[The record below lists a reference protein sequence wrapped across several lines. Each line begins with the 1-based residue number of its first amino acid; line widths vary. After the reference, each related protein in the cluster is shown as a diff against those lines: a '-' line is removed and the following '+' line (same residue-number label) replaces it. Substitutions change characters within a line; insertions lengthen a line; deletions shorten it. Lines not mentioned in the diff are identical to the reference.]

1 MNSCLLTVALSDN
14 ALYCIQGVHFCMKC
28 TLFIFQEIKEDKMK
42 EKKTSKF
49 RVFANNAYAVKT
61 VWQIS
66 KSRVMHTAISS
77 IIGYVEWI
85 FMSIFFLRYVI
96 GAIENEAPVEN
107 ILFFVGIC
115 FVVFLLL
122 AMYDSY
128 SKAVIYPYT
137 DNKIYRTLYRKLYA
151 KARNVELR
159 CFEDADFYN
168 RYTMALDGS
177 AQKMTTS
184 VNCFFSVVFGVVAA
198 AAAFW
203 SMFTIDPWSVLFVIS
218 PIIGNFVFG
227 ALMNKIWGGR
237 YVDTVKNN
245 RIAEYVNR
253 VMHLAEYAKE
263 IRYSSIH
270 ELMMK
275 RYNDAMDGNAK
286 VADKY
291 GRKAIAYTW
300 AQNVTTF
307 ALVFEGIMIYAA
319 YRTIVSETMGLAE
332 LAIMFTA
339 MSTSSWILI
348 GLFNNFTEALKNG
361 QFLEYFRTFME
372 YEEKIPEDQDGII
385 PEKIRSIEFKN
396 VCFEYKEKEPVINN
410 LSFMIEGD
418 KVCALVGHNGAGK
431 STIIKL
437 LFRLYDPTSGEIFV
451 NGTNIKEYNL
461 KAYRKQFSAA
471 FQDYKVMAMSVKDN
485 VLMGESFDNPDE
497 TAERALRC
505 AGVWDK
511 VSSLSNGINTIMTKE
526 FDNDGA
532 VLSGG
537 EQQKIVVAR
546 AFAQQASVKVFDEPS
561 SALDPIAEYDLY
573 KGIMDESKG
582 HITLFISH
590 RLSSVKDADE
600 VFMLEN
606 GAVIEQGTHRQLMDM
621 GGKYCEM
628 FTKQAQNYL
637 ADETYR
643 EGVTA

>member
-1 MNSCLLTVALSDN
+1 
-14 ALYCIQGVHFCMKC
+14 MKDKNQSR
-28 TLFIFQEIKEDKMK
+28 LRIF
-42 EKKTSKF
+42 S
-49 RVFANNAYAVKT
+49 NNAYAVKT
-61 VWQIS
+61 VWSIS
-66 KSRVMHTAISS
+66 KSRVIHTAINSVL
-77 IIGYVEWI
+77 GYGEWI

-96 GAIENEAPVEN
+96 GAIETQAPVER
-107 ILFFVGIC
+107 ILFFIGIC
-115 FVVFLLL
+115 FIVFFLL
-122 AMYDSY
+122 AVYESFY
-128 SKAVIYPYT
+128 SSVIIPCT
-137 DNKIYRTLYRKLYA
+137 DNKIYRTLYRRLYA

-177 AQKMTTS
+177 AQKMTAS
-184 VNCFFSVVFGVVAA
+184 VSCFFSVLFGVSAA

-203 SMFTIDPWSVLFVIS
+203 SMFSIDPYSVLFVIS

-263 IRYSSIH
+263 IRYSNIH
-270 ELMMK
+270 SLMMK
-275 RYNDAMDGNAK
+275 RYNDAMDSNAE

-291 GRKAIAYTW
+291 GKKAIAYTW

-319 YRTIVSETMGLAE
+319 YRTIISKTMGLAE

-372 YEEKIPEDQDGII
+372 YEEKIPEDQKGII

-396 VCFEYKEKEPVINN
+396 VCFEYKENEPVIKD
-410 LSFMIEGD
+410 LSFKIEGD

-437 LFRLYDPTSGEIFV
+437 LFRLYDPTSGEILV
-451 NGTNIKEYNL
+451 NGINIKEYDL
-461 KAYRKQFSAA
+461 KAYRRQFSAA
-471 FQDYKVMAMSVKDN
+471 FQDHKVMAMSVKDN
-485 VLMGESFDNPDE
+485 VLMGESFDDPE
-497 TAERALRC
+497 KTAEYALRC

-511 VSSLSNGINTIMTKE
+511 ISSLSEGMNTIMTKE
-526 FDNDGA
+526 FDNEGT

-546 AFAQQASVKVFDEPS
+546 AFAQLASVKVFDEPS
-561 SALDPIAEYDLY
+561 SALDPIAEYELY
-573 KGIMDESKG
+573 KSIMNESRG

-600 VFMLEN
+600 VFMLEK
-606 GAVIEQGTHRQLMDM
+606 GTVIEQGTHRRLMDM
-621 GGKYCEM
+621 NGKYCEM

-637 ADETYR
+637 ADENYK
-643 EGVTA
+643 EGAAI

>member
-1 MNSCLLTVALSDN
+1 MIVLNKIKNNFYAL
-14 ALYCIQGVHFCMKC
+14 
-28 TLFIFQEIKEDKMK
+28 
-42 EKKTSKF
+42 
-49 RVFANNAYAVKT
+49 KT

-66 KSRVMHTAISS
+66 KSRVIHTAINSF
-77 IIGYVEWI
+77 IGYAEWI

-96 GAIENEAPVEN
+96 GAIETQAPVEN
-107 ILFFVGIC
+107 ILFFIVIC

-275 RYNDAMDGNAK
+275 RYNDAMDDNAK

-291 GRKAIAYTW
+291 GKKAIAYTW

-385 PEKIRSIEFKN
+385 PEKIHSIEFRN
-396 VCFEYKEKEPVINN
+396 VCFEYKENEPVINN
-410 LSFMIEGD
+410 LSFKIEGD
-418 KVCALVGHNGAGK
+418 KVCALVGHNGTGK

-437 LFRLYDPTSGEIFV
+437 LFRLYDPTSGEILV
-451 NGTNIKEYNL
+451 NGINIKEYNL

-485 VLMGESFDNPDE
+485 VLMGEKFANPDE

-511 VSSLSNGINTIMTKE
+511 VNYLSNGMNTIMTKE
-526 FDNDGA
+526 FDNDGT

>member
-1 MNSCLLTVALSDN
+1 MS
-14 ALYCIQGVHFCMKC
+14 
-28 TLFIFQEIKEDKMK
+28 ER
-42 EKKTSKF
+42 KKSRV

-61 VWQIS
+61 VWGIS
-66 KSRVMHTAISS
+66 KRRVIHTAVYAMA
-77 IIGYVEWI
+77 GYAEWI

-96 GAIENEAPVEN
+96 NAIEKEAPFGR
-107 ILFFVGIC
+107 ILGFIGIC
-115 FVVFLLL
+115 FAVFGMLSMYASYMHSVVIPF
-122 AMYDSY
+122 
-128 SKAVIYPYT
+128 T
-137 DNKIYRTLYRKLYA
+137 DNRIYRSLYHKLYA

-168 RYTMALDGS
+168 KYTMALDGS
-177 AQKMTTS
+177 AQKMTKS
-184 VNCFFSVVFGVVAA
+184 AEFFFQVIFGVIAA
-198 AAAFW
+198 AAAFS
-203 SMFTIDPWSVLFVIS
+203 SMYMIDPFSVLFVIS

-227 ALMNKIWGGR
+227 GLMNKIWGGR
-237 YVDTVKNN
+237 YNDNVKHN
-245 RIAEYVNR
+245 RKAEYVNR

-263 IRYSSIH
+263 IRYSNIH
-270 ELMMK
+270 ELMRK
-275 RYNDAMDGNAK
+275 RYQEAVEGNAL

-291 GRKAIAYTW
+291 APKAILYSW

-319 YRTIVSETMGLAE
+319 YRTIVSKTMGLAE

-348 GLFNNFTEALKNG
+348 GMFNNFMEAMKNG

-372 YEEKIPEDQDGII
+372 YEEKIPENQNGLM
-385 PEKIRSIEFKN
+385 PKEKVDTIEFRN
-396 VCFEYKEKEPVINN
+396 VCFAYKENEPVIRN
-410 LSFMIEGD
+410 LSFRIAGD

-437 LFRLYDPTSGEIFV
+437 LFRLYDPVSGEILV
-451 NGTNIKEYNL
+451 NDVNIKAYNL
-461 KAYRKQFSAA
+461 KAYRNLFSAA

-485 VLMGESFDNPDE
+485 VLMGAAFENPKE
-497 TAERALRC
+497 TAEHALQC
-505 AGVWDK
+505 AGVWDR
-511 VSSLSNGINTIMTKE
+511 VQSLPNGIDTVMTRE
-526 FDNDGA
+526 FDSDGA

-546 AFAQQASVKVFDEPS
+546 AFAQKASVKVFDEPS
-561 SALDPIAEYDLY
+561 SALDPIAEYNLY
-573 KGIMDESKG
+573 RGIMDESKG

-590 RLSSVKDADE
+590 RLSSVKDADM

-606 GAVIEQGTHRQLMDM
+606 GSVIEQGSHRELMARK
-621 GGKYCEM
+621 GKYCEM

-643 EGVTA
+643 EGAGA

>member
-1 MNSCLLTVALSDN
+1 MS
-14 ALYCIQGVHFCMKC
+14 K
-28 TLFIFQEIKEDKMK
+28 K
-42 EKKTSKF
+42 EKSKA
-49 RVFANNAYAVKT
+49 RIFANNAYAVKT
-61 VWQIS
+61 VWSIS
-66 KSRVMHTAISS
+66 KKRVIHTALYS
-77 IIGYVEWI
+77 IAGYAEWI

-96 GAIENEAPVEN
+96 NAIETEAPFST
-107 ILFFVGIC
+107 ILGFIGIC
-115 FVVFLLL
+115 FAVFSLL
-122 AMYDSY
+122 AVYTSYMDS
-128 SKAVIYPYT
+128 VIIPFT
-137 DNKIYRTLYRKLYA
+137 DNKVYRCLYRKLYA
-151 KARNVELR
+151 KARNIELR

-168 RYTMALDGS
+168 KYTMALDGS
-177 AQKMTTS
+177 AQKMTKS
-184 VNCFFSVVFGVVAA
+184 VEFFFQVVFGVVAA
-198 AAAFW
+198 AAAFS
-203 SMFTIDPWSVLFVIS
+203 SMFMIDPFSVLFVIS

-227 ALMNKIWGGR
+227 GLMNKIWGGR
-237 YVDTVKNN
+237 YTDNVKNN
-245 RIAEYVNR
+245 RKAEYVNR
-253 VMHLAEYAKE
+253 VMHLAEFAKE
-263 IRYSSIH
+263 IRYSNIH

-275 RYNDAMDGNAK
+275 RYDEAVKGNVE
-286 VADKY
+286 VAEKY
-291 GRKAIAYTW
+291 AGKAVVYSW

-319 YRTIVSETMGLAE
+319 YRTIVSKTMGLAE

-348 GLFNNFTEALKNG
+348 GMFNNFMEAMKNG

-385 PEKIRSIEFKN
+385 PEEKVRSIEFRN
-396 VCFEYKEKEPVINN
+396 VCFEYQEGEPIIKN
-410 LSFMIEGD
+410 LSFKIEGD

-451 NGTNIKEYNL
+451 NGVNIRKYNL
-461 KAYRKQFSAA
+461 KAYRKLFSAA
-471 FQDYKVMAMSVKDN
+471 FQDYKVMAMSVRDN
-485 VLMGESFDNPDE
+485 VLMGAEFDDPDE
-497 TAERALRC
+497 TAERALKC

-511 VSSLSNGINTIMTKE
+511 VQSLSGRIDTVMTKE

-546 AFAQQASVKVFDEPS
+546 AFAQKASVKVFDEPS

-573 KGIMDESKG
+573 KGIMNESKG

-590 RLSSVKDADE
+590 RLSSVKDADV

-606 GAVIEQGTHRQLMDM
+606 GTVIEQGGHRELMAQNS
-621 GGKYCEM
+621 KYCEM

-637 ADETYR
+637 ADEAY
-643 EGVTA
+643 EAYGKEAAV

>member
-1 MNSCLLTVALSDN
+1 
-14 ALYCIQGVHFCMKC
+14 MKSKKENK
-28 TLFIFQEIKEDKMK
+28 LRIF
-42 EKKTSKF
+42 T
-49 RVFANNAYAVKT
+49 NNAYAVKT

-66 KSRVMHTAISS
+66 KSRVIHTAVGSVAD
-77 IIGYVEWI
+77 YTEWI

-96 GAIENEAPVEN
+96 GAIENEAPVEK
-107 ILFFVGIC
+107 ILFFIGVC
-115 FVVFLLL
+115 FAVFLLL
-122 AMYDSY
+122 AIYQSY
-128 SKAVIYPYT
+128 IISAVYPFT

-177 AQKMTTS
+177 AQKMTAS
-184 VNCFFSVVFGVVAA
+184 VNYFFSVVFGVIAA

-218 PIIGNFVFG
+218 PIVGNFVFG
-227 ALMNKIWGGR
+227 ALMNRIWGGR

-270 ELMMK
+270 GLMMK
-275 RYNDAMDGNAK
+275 RYNDAMDGNAR

-291 GRKAIAYTW
+291 GKKAIAYTW

-319 YRTIVSETMGLAE
+319 YRTIVSQTMGLAE

-372 YEEKIPEDQDGII
+372 YKEKIPESQDGMMC
-385 PEKIRSIEFKN
+385 EKINSIEFKD
-396 VCFEYKEKEPVINN
+396 VCFEYKENEPVISN
-410 LSFMIEGD
+410 LSFRIEGD

-437 LFRLYDPTSGEIFV
+437 LFRLYDPTGGEILV
-451 NGTNIKEYNL
+451 NGINIREYNL
-461 KAYRKQFSAA
+461 KSYRKQFSAA

-485 VLMGESFDNPDE
+485 VLMGEKFDNPDKI
-497 TAERALRC
+497 AERALRC

-511 VSSLSNGINTIMTKE
+511 VSGLFGGMNTIMTRE
-526 FDNDGA
+526 FDNEGA

-546 AFAQQASVKVFDEPS
+546 AFAQNASVKVFDEPS

-573 KGIMDESKG
+573 KGIMNESRG

-606 GAVIEQGTHRQLMDM
+606 GSVIEQGTHRQLMEM

>member
-1 MNSCLLTVALSDN
+1 
-14 ALYCIQGVHFCMKC
+14 MKPKDK
-28 TLFIFQEIKEDKMK
+28 KE
-42 EKKTSKF
+42 SKV
-49 RVFANNAYAVKT
+49 RIFANNFYALKT

-66 KSRVMHTAISS
+66 KRQVIHLAVGN
-77 IIGYVEWI
+77 IIHYVEWI
-85 FMSIFFLRYVI
+85 FMSIFFLCYII
-96 GAIENEAPVEN
+96 GAIEREAPFEE
-107 ILFFVGIC
+107 IMLFIGIC
-115 FVVFLLL
+115 FAVCCSI
-122 AMYDSY
+122 AIYSSY
-128 SKAVIYPYT
+128 RKAVVYPST
-137 DNKIYRTLYRKLYA
+137 ENKVYRCLYRKLYA

-168 RYTMALDGS
+168 KYTMALENS
-177 AQKMTTS
+177 ADKMIS
-184 VNCFFSVVFGVVAA
+184 SIRMLFEVLFGAVAA
-198 AAAFW
+198 LAAFW

-227 ALMNKIWGGR
+227 RLMNKIWGGR

-245 RIAEYVNR
+245 RISEYVNR

-270 ELMMK
+270 ELMMS
-275 RYNDAMDGNAK
+275 RYNKAMDGNVK

-291 GRKAIAYTW
+291 AKKAIIYNW

-307 ALVFEGIMIYAA
+307 ALVFEGIMIYSA
-319 YRTIVSETMGLAE
+319 YRTIVSQTMDLAE
-332 LAIMFTA
+332 LAIMFSA
-339 MSTSSWILI
+339 MNTSSWMLFCM
-348 GLFNNFTEALKNG
+348 FNNITEAMKNG

-372 YEEKIPEDQDGII
+372 YKEKIPEDQDGII

-396 VCFEYKEKEPVINN
+396 VCFEYKENEPVIND
-410 LSFMIEGD
+410 LSFKIEGD

-437 LFRLYDPTSGEIFV
+437 LFRLYDPTSGEILV
-451 NGTNIKEYNL
+451 NGINIKEYNL

-471 FQDYKVMAMSVKDN
+471 FQDYKVMAMSVRDN
-485 VLMGESFDNPDE
+485 VLMGESFDRHDE
-497 TAERALRC
+497 TAERALKC

>member
-1 MNSCLLTVALSDN
+1 
-14 ALYCIQGVHFCMKC
+14 MKDK
-28 TLFIFQEIKEDKMK
+28 KE
-42 EKKTSKF
+42 SKL
-49 RVFANNAYAVKT
+49 RIFANNFYALKT

-66 KSRVMHTAISS
+66 KSRVIHTAIGS
-77 IIGYVEWI
+77 ILGYVEWI

-96 GAIENEAPVEN
+96 NAIETEAPFET
-107 ILFFVGIC
+107 ILFFIGIC
-115 FVVFLLL
+115 FGVFLLF
-122 AMYDSY
+122 AVYDSY
-128 SKAVIYPYT
+128 LKSVIYPYN
-137 DNKIYRTLYRKLYA
+137 DNKIYRILYRKLYA

-177 AQKMTTS
+177 AQKMTAS
-184 VNCFFSVVFGVVAA
+184 VNYFFSVIFGVIAA

-203 SMFTIDPWSVLFVIS
+203 SMFSIDPFSVLFVIS

-227 ALMNKIWGGR
+227 GLMNKIWGGR

-270 ELMMK
+270 DLMLK
-275 RYNDAMDGNAK
+275 RYNEAMDRNCK

-291 GRKAIAYTW
+291 GKKAIAYTW

-319 YRTIVSETMGLAE
+319 YRTIVSKTMGLAE

-348 GLFNNFTEALKNG
+348 GLFNNLMETIKNG

-372 YEEKIPEDQDGII
+372 YKEKIPEEQDGIM

-396 VCFEYKEKEPVINN
+396 VCFEYKENEPVINN
-410 LSFMIEGD
+410 LSFKIEGD

-437 LFRLYDPTSGEIFV
+437 LFRLYDPASGEILV
-451 NGTNIKEYNL
+451 NGINIKEYNL
-461 KAYRKQFSAA
+461 KAYRRQFSAA

-497 TAERALRC
+497 TAERALKC
-505 AGVWDK
+505 AGVWEK
-511 VSSLSNGINTIMTKE
+511 VSSLSKGINTIMTKE

>member
-1 MNSCLLTVALSDN
+1 
-14 ALYCIQGVHFCMKC
+14 MKDK
-28 TLFIFQEIKEDKMK
+28 KE
-42 EKKTSKF
+42 SKF
-49 RVFANNAYAVKT
+49 RIFANNAYAVKT
-61 VWQIS
+61 VWDIS
-66 KSRVMHTAISS
+66 KSRVMHTAIGS

-115 FVVFLLL
+115 FVAFLML

-396 VCFEYKEKEPVINN
+396 VCFEYKENEPVINN
-410 LSFMIEGD
+410 LSFKIEGD

-437 LFRLYDPTSGEIFV
+437 LFRLYDPTSGEILV
-451 NGTNIKEYNL
+451 NGINIKEYNL

-485 VLMGESFDNPDE
+485 VLMGETFDNPDE
-497 TAERALRC
+497 TAERALKC

-511 VSSLSNGINTIMTKE
+511 VSSLSNGMNTIMTKE

-606 GAVIEQGTHRQLMDM
+606 GAVIEQGTHHQLMDM

>member
-1 MNSCLLTVALSDN
+1 
-14 ALYCIQGVHFCMKC
+14 MKDK
-28 TLFIFQEIKEDKMK
+28 KE
-42 EKKTSKF
+42 SKI
-49 RVFANNAYAVKT
+49 RIFANNAYAVKT

-66 KSRVMHTAISS
+66 KSRVIHTAIGS

-115 FVVFLLL
+115 FVVFLMLV
-122 AMYDSY
+122 MYDSY

-319 YRTIVSETMGLAE
+319 YRTIVSQTMGLAE

-372 YEEKIPEDQDGII
+372 YEEKIPEDQDGIV

-396 VCFEYKEKEPVINN
+396 VCFEYKENEPVINN
-410 LSFMIEGD
+410 LSFKIEGD

-437 LFRLYDPTSGEIFV
+437 LFRLYDPTSGEILV
-451 NGTNIKEYNL
+451 NGINIKEYNL

-497 TAERALRC
+497 TAERALKC

-511 VSSLSNGINTIMTKE
+511 ISSLSNGMNTIMTKE

-546 AFAQQASVKVFDEPS
+546 AFAQKASVKVFDEPS

>member
-1 MNSCLLTVALSDN
+1 M
-14 ALYCIQGVHFCMKC
+14 GK
-28 TLFIFQEIKEDKMK
+28 K
-42 EKKTSKF
+42 EKNKA
-49 RVFANNAYAVKT
+49 RIFANNAYAVKT
-61 VWQIS
+61 VWEIS
-66 KSRVMHTAISS
+66 RSRIIHTAIAS
-77 IIGYVEWI
+77 IADYAEWI

-96 GAIENEAPVEN
+96 NAIENEAPFET
-107 ILFFVGIC
+107 ILFFIGIC
-115 FVVFLLL
+115 FAVFCLL
-122 AMYDSY
+122 AMYSSY
-128 SKAVIYPYT
+128 LNAAVYPYT
-137 DNKIYRTLYRKLYA
+137 DNMIYRRLYRKLYA

-177 AQKMTTS
+177 AQKMTAS
-184 VNCFFSVVFGVVAA
+184 VNYFFSVIFGVIAA

-203 SMFTIDPWSVLFVIS
+203 SMFSIDPFSVLFVIS

-227 ALMNKIWGGR
+227 GLMNKIWGGR

-263 IRYSSIH
+263 IRCSSIH

-275 RYNDAMDGNAK
+275 RYNEAMDRNCK

-291 GRKAIAYTW
+291 GKKAIAFTW

-319 YRTIVSETMGLAE
+319 YRTIVSKTMGLAE

-348 GLFNNFTEALKNG
+348 GIFNNLMEAMKNG

-372 YEEKIPEDQDGII
+372 YKEKIPENQDGVM
-385 PEKIRSIEFKN
+385 PEKIRSVEFRN
-396 VCFEYKEKEPVINN
+396 VCFEYKENEPVINN
-410 LSFMIEGD
+410 LSFKIEGD

-437 LFRLYDPTSGEIFV
+437 LFRLYDPTSGEILV
-451 NGTNIKEYNL
+451 NDINIREYNL

-485 VLMGESFDNPDE
+485 VLMGEKFDDPE
-497 TAERALRC
+497 VTAERALRC
-505 AGVWDK
+505 AGVWEK
-511 VSSLSNGINTIMTKE
+511 VQSLSKGMDTIMTKE
-526 FDNDGA
+526 FDSEGA

-546 AFAQQASVKVFDEPS
+546 AFAQKASVKVFDEPS
-561 SALDPIAEYDLY
+561 SALDPIAEYELY
-573 KGIMDESKG
+573 RGIMDQSKG

-606 GAVIEQGTHRQLMDM
+606 GTVIEQGTHRQLMEM

-637 ADETYR
+637 ADENYT
-643 EGVTA
+643 EGCAV

>member
-1 MNSCLLTVALSDN
+1 MNTCLPFIAFLNVFYLHSKRAF
-14 ALYCIQGVHFCMKC
+14 LYEVHAFFDKEREYFMK
-28 TLFIFQEIKEDKMK
+28 TKDKKE
-42 EKKTSKF
+42 SKV
-49 RVFANNAYAVKT
+49 RIFANNLYAVKT

-66 KSRVMHTAISS
+66 KSRVIHIALVS
-77 IIGYVEWI
+77 ITGYAEWI

-96 GAIENEAPVEN
+96 NAIETEAPFET
-107 ILFFVGIC
+107 ILFFIGIC
-115 FVVFLLL
+115 FVVFCLL
-122 AMYDSY
+122 AVYDS
-128 SKAVIYPYT
+128 SLKAAIYPYT
-137 DNKIYRTLYRKLYA
+137 DNKIYRVLYRKLYA

-177 AQKMTTS
+177 AQKMTAS
-184 VNCFFSVVFGVVAA
+184 VDFFFSVVFGVVAA

-203 SMFTIDPWSVLFVIS
+203 SMFSIDPWSVLFVIS

-227 ALMNKIWGGR
+227 GLMNKIWGGR

-270 ELMMK
+270 DLMLK
-275 RYNDAMDGNAK
+275 RYNEAMDRNCK

-291 GRKAIAYTW
+291 GKKAIAYTW

-319 YRTIVSETMGLAE
+319 YRTIVSKTMGLAE

-348 GLFNNFTEALKNG
+348 GLFNNLMEAMKNG

-372 YEEKIPEDQDGII
+372 YKEKIPENQEGIM

-396 VCFEYKEKEPVINN
+396 VCFEYKENEPVINN
-410 LSFMIEGD
+410 LSFKIEGD

-437 LFRLYDPTSGEIFV
+437 LFRLYDPTSGEILV
-451 NGTNIKEYNL
+451 NGINIKEYNL

-485 VLMGESFDNPDE
+485 VLMGEQFDNPDE
-497 TAERALRC
+497 TAERALKC

-511 VSSLSNGINTIMTKE
+511 VASLPNGINTIMTKE
-526 FDNDGA
+526 FDNEGA

-573 KGIMDESKG
+573 KGIMNESKG

-606 GAVIEQGTHRQLMDM
+606 GTVIEQGTHRQLMDK

-637 ADETYR
+637 ADETYK
-643 EGVTA
+643 EGVTV

>member
-1 MNSCLLTVALSDN
+1 MIVLNKIKNNFYAL
-14 ALYCIQGVHFCMKC
+14 
-28 TLFIFQEIKEDKMK
+28 
-42 EKKTSKF
+42 
-49 RVFANNAYAVKT
+49 KT

-66 KSRVMHTAISS
+66 KSRVIHTAINSF
-77 IIGYVEWI
+77 IGYAEWI

-96 GAIENEAPVEN
+96 GAIETQAPVEN
-107 ILFFVGIC
+107 ILFFIVIC

-137 DNKIYRTLYRKLYA
+137 GNKIYRTLYRKLYA

-275 RYNDAMDGNAK
+275 RYNDAMDDNAK

-291 GRKAIAYTW
+291 GKKAIAYTW

-385 PEKIRSIEFKN
+385 PEKIHSIEFRN
-396 VCFEYKEKEPVINN
+396 VCFEYKENEPVINN
-410 LSFMIEGD
+410 LSFKIEGD
-418 KVCALVGHNGAGK
+418 KVCALVGHNGTGK

-437 LFRLYDPTSGEIFV
+437 LFRLYDPTSGEILV
-451 NGTNIKEYNL
+451 NGINIKEYNL

-485 VLMGESFDNPDE
+485 VLMGEKFANPDE

-511 VSSLSNGINTIMTKE
+511 VNYLSNGMNTIMTKE
-526 FDNDGA
+526 FDNDGT

>member
-1 MNSCLLTVALSDN
+1 
-14 ALYCIQGVHFCMKC
+14 MKC
-28 TLFIFQEIKEDKMK
+28 TLFIFFIDKGGKMK
-42 EKKTSKF
+42 DKKESKF
-49 RVFANNAYAVKT
+49 RIFANNAYAVKT
-61 VWQIS
+61 VWDIS
-66 KSRVMHTAISS
+66 KSRVMHTAIGS

-115 FVVFLLL
+115 FVAFLML

-396 VCFEYKEKEPVINN
+396 VCFEYKENEPVINN
-410 LSFMIEGD
+410 LSFKIEGD

-437 LFRLYDPTSGEIFV
+437 LFRLYDPTSGEILV
-451 NGTNIKEYNL
+451 NGINIKEYNL

-485 VLMGESFDNPDE
+485 VLMGETFDNPDE
-497 TAERALRC
+497 TAERALKC

-511 VSSLSNGINTIMTKE
+511 VSSLSNGMNTIMTKE

-606 GAVIEQGTHRQLMDM
+606 GAVIEQGTHHQLMDM

>member
-1 MNSCLLTVALSDN
+1 M
-14 ALYCIQGVHFCMKC
+14 GH
-28 TLFIFQEIKEDKMK
+28 K
-42 EKKTSKF
+42 EKLKL
-49 RVFANNAYAVKT
+49 AYNNLYIIKII
-61 VWQIS
+61 WRIS
-66 KSRVMHTAISS
+66 KKRIIHTAIGSV
-77 IIGYVEWI
+77 IGYVEWI

-128 SKAVIYPYT
+128 SKSVIYPYT
-137 DNKIYRTLYRKLYA
+137 DNKIHRTLYRKLYA

-184 VNCFFSVVFGVVAA
+184 VNYFFSVVFGVVAA

-270 ELMMK
+270 DLMMK

-332 LAIMFTA
+332 LTIMFTA

-372 YEEKIPEDQDGII
+372 YKEKIPENQDGVM
-385 PEKIRSIEFKN
+385 PEKICSIEFKN
-396 VCFEYKEKEPVINN
+396 VCFEYKENEPVINN
-410 LSFMIEGD
+410 LSFRIEGD

-437 LFRLYDPTSGEIFV
+437 LFRLYDPTNGEILV

-485 VLMGESFDNPDE
+485 VLMGESFDEPDK
-497 TAERALRC
+497 TAERALKC

-511 VSSLSNGINTIMTKE
+511 VSSLSNGMNTIMTKE

-606 GAVIEQGTHRQLMDM
+606 GTVIEQGTHRQLMDM

-637 ADETYR
+637 ADENYK
-643 EGVTA
+643 EGVAV

>member
-1 MNSCLLTVALSDN
+1 MTKLR
-14 ALYCIQGVHFCMKC
+14 
-28 TLFIFQEIKEDKMK
+28 IF
-42 EKKTSKF
+42 S
-49 RVFANNAYAVKT
+49 NNAYAVKT

-66 KSRVMHTAISS
+66 KSRVIHTAMDSL
-77 IIGYVEWI
+77 IGYAEWI
-85 FMSIFFLRYVI
+85 FMSIFFLRYII
-96 GAIENEAPVEN
+96 GEMEREAPFSQ
-107 ILFFVGIC
+107 IMFFIGIC
-115 FVVFLLL
+115 FAVFLT
-122 AMYDSY
+122 AAVYQSY
-128 SKAVIYPYT
+128 VTAVVNPFT
-137 DNKIYRTLYRKLYA
+137 DNKIYRILYRKLYA

-184 VNCFFSVVFGVVAA
+184 VNCFFSVVFGIIAA
-198 AAAFW
+198 GTAFW
-203 SMFTIDPWSVLFVIS
+203 SMFSIDPYSVLFVIS

-227 ALMNKIWGGR
+227 SLMNRIWGGR

-275 RYNDAMDGNAK
+275 RYKEAMDGNAK

-291 GRKAIAYTW
+291 GKKAIAYTW

-319 YRTIVSETMGLAE
+319 YRTIVSKTMGLAE

-348 GLFNNFTEALKNG
+348 GLFNNFTKALKNG

-385 PEKIRSIEFKN
+385 PERIHSIEFRN
-396 VCFEYKEKEPVINN
+396 VCFEYRENEPVINN
-410 LSFMIEGD
+410 LSLKIEGE

-437 LFRLYDPTSGEIFV
+437 LFRLYDPTSGEILV
-451 NGTNIKEYNL
+451 NGINIKDYNL
-461 KAYRKQFSAA
+461 KAYRRQFSAA
-471 FQDYKVMAMSVKDN
+471 FQDYKVMSMSVKDN
-485 VLMGESFDNPDE
+485 VLMGESFDHPE
-497 TAERALRC
+497 EVAEKALKC

-511 VSSLSNGINTIMTKE
+511 VSSLSDGMNTIMTKE

-573 KGIMDESKG
+573 RGIMNESKG

-606 GAVIEQGTHRQLMDM
+606 GTVIEQGTHSQLMDRN
-621 GGKYCEM
+621 GKYCEM

-637 ADETYR
+637 ADENYK
-643 EGVTA
+643 EGAAV

>member
-1 MNSCLLTVALSDN
+1 MIVLNKIKNNFYAL
-14 ALYCIQGVHFCMKC
+14 
-28 TLFIFQEIKEDKMK
+28 
-42 EKKTSKF
+42 
-49 RVFANNAYAVKT
+49 KT

-66 KSRVMHTAISS
+66 KSRVIHTAINSF
-77 IIGYVEWI
+77 IGYAEWI

-96 GAIENEAPVEN
+96 GAIENEAPVGQ
-107 ILFFVGIC
+107 IMFFIGIC
-115 FVVFLLL
+115 FAVFFTLAVYQSYITAVVSPF
-122 AMYDSY
+122 
-128 SKAVIYPYT
+128 T
-137 DNKIYRTLYRKLYA
+137 DNKIYRNLYRKLYA

-203 SMFTIDPWSVLFVIS
+203 SMFSIDKWSVLFVIS

-227 ALMNKIWGGR
+227 SLMNKIWGGR

-275 RYNDAMDGNAK
+275 HYNDAMDGNAK

-300 AQNVTTF
+300 VQNVTTF
-307 ALVFEGIMIYAA
+307 ALVFEGIMIYSA
-319 YRTIVSETMGLAE
+319 YRTIVSQTMGLAE

-372 YEEKIPEDQDGII
+372 YEEKIPENQDGVT

-396 VCFEYKEKEPVINN
+396 VCFEYKENEQVINN
-410 LSFMIEGD
+410 FSFKIEGD

-437 LFRLYDPTSGEIFV
+437 LFRLYDPTSGEILV
-451 NGTNIKEYNL
+451 NGINIKEYNL

-485 VLMGESFDNPDE
+485 VLMGEQFDNPDE
-497 TAERALRC
+497 TAERALKC

-511 VSSLSNGINTIMTKE
+511 VSSLSNGMSTIMTKE

-573 KGIMDESKG
+573 KGIMNESKG